1 MLNVTAAFAIV
12 ERCDRCSAKA
22 AVRVVLEDENETES
36 DLYFCQHHLDKYG
49 SKLCDLGAT
58 IITIRKEN

>member
-1 MLNVTAAFAIV
+1 VLNVTAAFAIV
-12 ERCDRCSAKA
+12 ERCDRCRATA

-36 DLYFCQHHLDKYG
+36 DLYFCQHHLNKYG

>member
-1 MLNVTAAFAIV
+1 VTAAFAIV

>member
-1 MLNVTAAFAIV
+1 VLNVTAAFAIV

>member
-36 DLYFCQHHLDKYG
+36 DLYFCQHHLNKYG